1 VTVPADPEFLLAAA
15 CCRWPP
21 SPARDAEVQR
31 AAADV
36 DWARFGQ
43 VVQRQ
48 RIAGLVDLALKTAGI
63 AVPVAIAAM
72 IGQQAKRIA
81 FHNLFAAAETARV
94 MRLIEAAGYPVLT
107 VKGVALGARAYGS
120 IALKH
125 SKDIDLLILPEHV
138 GPVLALLEADSY
150 RLVAP
155 AATLSAAQRALLPRY
170 GKDATL
176 ARVNHAMQI
185 ELHWRLIGNTT
196 MLPGVTARAPADPVG
211 LGGDMVVPTLNAP
224 DLYAYL
230 VVHGA
235 IDGWHRMKWIADV
248 NAWLAPLRA
257 EQIVVLH
264 DHAVTLGAEKAS
276 AQALILMEELFGLP
290 LPRDFAQSL
299 RRLPGVHLLVAGSY
313 RLIAVRDGV
322 TEVFDWRGGRILSL
336 ALQTLLGRGLR
347 YHWQTLKSVLY
358 VQADM
363 YQSKIP
369 PPLYRLYPAIRVPV
383 WLAERIGGISTR
395 LIGTHKGK
403 ASGTKAP

>member
-1 VTVPADPEFLLAAA
+1 MTVPADPEFLLAAA

-31 AAADV
+31 AAAGV

-235 IDGWHRMKWIADV
+235 IDGWSRMKWIADV
-248 NAWLAPLRA
+248 NAWLAPLPPA
-257 EQIVVLH
+257 EIIALH
-264 DHAVTLGAEKAS
+264 HSAVARGVGPAS
-276 AQALILMEELFGLP
+276 AQALLLMVELFGLA
-290 LPRDFAQSL
+290 LPEAFVRTLTRS
-299 RRLPGVHLLVAGSY
+299 RRVRTLVAGAY
-313 RLIAVRDGV
+313 HLMAVPDGAREIAH
-322 TEVFDWRGGRILSL
+322 WRGGQMRAL
-336 ALQTLLGRGLR
+336 AMQTLLR
-347 YHWQTLKSVLY
+347 YSPRYQWQIVKSVLY
-358 VQADM
+358 MQADM

-369 PPLYRLYPAIRVPV
+369 PALYGFYPAIRIPA
-383 WLAERIGGISTR
+383 WLIEHVGRIGAR
-395 LIGTHKGK
+395 LFGGK
-403 ASGTKAP
+403 AGTQRTPAP